1 MSPRLTPG
9 SVNNSKD
16 RTADAMFRTLF
27 VPLTQRLINGKNSLT
42 SRFQTKQATK
52 RPRNRALDGPYGF
65 SDGARRASFSGGVRR
80 SLGGWPEP
88 ASHCSVT
95 GSSVFVLRWICVRTR
110 LGVVL
115 P

>member
-1 MSPRLTPG
+1 MC
-9 SVNNSKD
+9 
-16 RTADAMFRTLF
+16 RTLF

-115 P
+115 PQSGGSGWLGNVL